1 MSLNVIADGRGGFR
15 LDREGQQVGWVE
27 GRTVGFQG
35 FESGA
40 EARHAASTAY
50 DALRAWVARQRRTEL
65 MPGSRR
71 ALRARR
77 DGAATWLTLG
87 GIPIGRIVGPH
98 ERDPLGARGYGFEL
112 DLPPPLQP
120 VIGISAAQVID
131 AALARRAA
139 ARRLEAAAVA

>member
-1 MSLNVIADGRGGFR
+1 MSLDVIADGRGGFR

-35 FESGA
+35 FESAA
-40 EARHAASTAY
+40 EARHAASAAY

-71 ALRARR
+71 ALRAQR
-77 DGAATWLTLG
+77 DGVATWLTLG
-87 GIPIGRIVGPH
+87 GIPIGRIVEPH

-131 AALARRAA
+131 AALVRRAA
-139 ARRLEAAAVA
+139 ATHLEAATVA